1 MKQYFSKGDWKS
13 CFKKTFSLVC
23 GIIACLVML
32 GFQPAMAQDS
42 FEEFRAAQQQAQQ
55 SFEEAQ
61 AEGLILEAQAYE
73 TFLAEEQARMQAFEA
88 EMMQRWGS
96 FQQPEPKNWSQYTQ
110 DGNARWNVDFEQGDV
125 TVEVVA
131 QAGESE
137 TALRE
142 RLGATVQELSESQ
155 GAPTPLPD
163 DERVVSQSPVLEN
176 QLDRNGASNEQELA
190 RNASQTAEVVTEQN
204 PAGED
209 VQILRVN
216 LRLVPDHIRQR
227 AESFQADLLHY
238 ADAYDIEPA
247 LLMALIHTESFFN
260 PTARSHANAHGLMQ
274 IVPTTA
280 GRDVYRELNQQDG
293 IPTPEFLYQ
302 PNQNLLFGSVY
313 IGILR
318 DRYIRGVQSPLVHE
332 YMIICAYNTGAG
344 NVARAYT
351 GDTRIRDAVEKANSM
366 SPEENYTYLLE
377 NLPYE
382 ETIDYLQKITERRDS
397 YRRWLQDGES

>member
-1 MKQYFSKGDWKS
+1 M
-13 CFKKTFSLVC
+13 
-23 GIIACLVML
+23 VML
-32 GFQPAMAQDS
+32 AGARTSLIAQNS
-42 FEEFRAAQQQAQQ
+42 FEEFREQQERAEDDFAQAQT
-55 SFEEAQ
+55 
-61 AEGLILEAQAYE
+61 EGLILQAQAYDQ
-73 TFLAEEQARMQAFEA
+73 FLAEEQARMQAFEA

-96 FQQPEPKNWSQYTQ
+96 FQQPEPKNWAQYTQ
-110 DGNARWNVDFEQGDV
+110 EGNARWNVDFEEGDV

-142 RLGATVQELSESQ
+142 RLAETVQELSESR
-155 GAPTPLPD
+155 GAPTPMPD
-163 DERVVSQSPVLEN
+163 DERAVSETPVLEN
-176 QLDRNGASNEQELA
+176 QLARNGASSEEELA
-190 RNASQTAEVVTEQN
+190 RNAAETAVVVQEQN

-209 VQILRVN
+209 VQIMRVN
-216 LRLVPDHIRQR
+216 LQLVPDHIRQR
-227 AESFQADLLHY
+227 AERFQQDLLHY
-238 ADAYDIEPA
+238 AEAYEIEPA

-302 PNQNLLFGSVY
+302 PGQNLLFGSVY

-318 DRYIRGVQSPLVHE
+318 DRYIRGVESPLVHE

-344 NVARAYT
+344 NVAKAYT
-351 GDTRIRDAVEKANSM
+351 GNTRIRDAVEIANTM
-366 SPEENYTYLLE
+366 SPEENFNHLLE

-382 ETIDYLQKITERRDS
+382 ETIDYLQKITDRRAS
-397 YRRWLQDGES
+397 YRRWLQGSEG